1 MRPLW
6 IGAGVLGSMAL
17 SSVLWAQRSN
27 KAAQTH
33 PDGLRESRGQDVH
46 YELKLVQ
53 VLFRHGART
62 PLKSIPDVLEAQW
75 APNLLKAPV
84 HTQVDYV
91 VTDLSG
97 GPQPPA
103 PLEDKYRAKILSG
116 GTFSGQLT
124 TLGMQQLYDLGE
136 RLRKTYIEDF
146 PFLTPYFSPAEVLV
160 RSTNIVRT
168 IESARCLVAGLFQ
181 QKQKD
186 PVTILT
192 TEAENEILY
201 PNYDSCQLLKLLG
214 GPRWAESSKLPDI
227 AADLRNIQSDLGIT
241 AHQKVDFVVIRDD
254 MIAREVHGL
263 PSPPVLDR
271 WRSTVEQRAVEMM
284 YHIYEPSKAKS
295 LQLSVGPLL
304 HALISNIEDKI
315 QGMPSWACSFRK
327 LFLYSVHDTTLMPC
341 LMALG
346 IFDMKWPPFAA
357 DITLELHQHRK
368 TKEAFV
374 KVSYVG
380 KDQLLPG
387 CSGIYCPLEEFKK
400 VMSAYAVSFDHYRSL
415 CK

>member
-315 QGMPSWACSFRK
+315 QGMPSARSRK